1 MDRIEDRDINRL
13 WGEHYPKSKTNI
25 LSKSLCVTIV
35 LIIENKA
42 RLITDDNDLVM
53 DKLHFLLKHYGIA
66 KEQFDEIEKEIG
78 NF

>member
-42 RLITDDNDLVM
+42 RLITDDNDL
-53 DKLHFLLKHYGIA
+53 
-66 KEQFDEIEKEIG
+66 
-78 NF
+78 